1 VGRRV
6 STITHW
12 SIYKRGTVL
21 DTSSERVAL
30 VPDDQ
35 AVTTLVEHGIEPDAA
50 RRVIECGMSITVG
63 ELTVIA
69 THRAERARG

>member
-1 VGRRV
+1 V

-12 SIYKRGTVL
+12 SIYKRGAVL
-21 DTSSERVAL
+21 DRPPEPIAL

-50 RRVIECGMSITVG
+50 RRVIERGMSITVG

-69 THRAERARG
+69 THRAERAHC

>member
-1 VGRRV
+1 V

-12 SIYKRGTVL
+12 SIYKRGTVP
-21 DTSSERVAL
+21 DTPSERIAL

-35 AVTTLVEHGIEPDAA
+35 AVTTLVEHGMEPDAA
-50 RRVIECGMSITVG
+50 RRVIERGMSIAVG

-69 THRAERARG
+69 THRAEHG